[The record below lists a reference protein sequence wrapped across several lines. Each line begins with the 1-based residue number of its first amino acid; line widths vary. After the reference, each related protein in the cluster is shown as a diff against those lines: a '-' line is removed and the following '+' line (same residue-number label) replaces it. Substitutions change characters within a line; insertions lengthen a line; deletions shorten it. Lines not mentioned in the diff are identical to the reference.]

1 MDWSPFVTPTLGV
14 GGLLALAVLLILRG
28 SLVPRSV
35 VEQMRRDKDEQI
47 RIWQEAAEKGQKAVE
62 TKDLQINALLES
74 TKTTNHVITALS
86 EAAGLNSGRSRHAL
100 APSQED

>member
-35 VEQMRRDKDEQI
+35 VEQMRQDKDAQI
-47 RIWQEAAEKGQKAVE
+47 QVWQSAYEKSQTAVE
-62 TKDLQINALLES
+62 TKDRQIDALLEAA
-74 TKTTNHVITALS
+74 KTTTHVVTALS
-86 EAAGLNSGRSRHAL
+86 EAAGMNSGRSRHAL